1 MTSKRQAENAV
12 EEVAADR
19 VIGLDAHPYMFT
31 AAVVTGQDAR
41 TAKTEKV
48 YDRIPLDQLER
59 VMKTATTPKDVMVL
73 EASGNAFSIVARL
86 AAIGRRALVLDS
98 AAAASIGKRYAIT
111 DKIDAIKLARV
122 YISGLADIVWT
133 PDAKAAERR
142 ELFFAYENAKRDSTR
157 MRNRLWNW
165 LSCHGMKS
173 PKRQHLS
180 NPDTFQAIADLP
192 RWTPLEREILTG
204 MANMYIEIH
213 TLRRRLYALIAGEV
227 AKDPDVLKMMR
238 LLGVRNIVAFAVA
251 AFVGDITRFANAKKL
266 VAYFGLNPSVVR
278 SGESGGTGPL
288 AHCGRSDVRSLLI
301 QAAQSILRYGND
313 ATHKWAVAL
322 KMRKGVNIA
331 VCALARKLVVAIWY
345 LLSGHFTP
353 LKEAD
358 QKLRIKL
365 TKLASDIGLKTLR
378 NEGYKGAGDFI
389 EEKIMVLLKTT

>member
-1 MTSKRQAENAV
+1 MTQKRQAGKAV
-12 EEVAADR
+12 KKVAADR

-41 TAKTEKV
+41 TATIDKV
-48 YDRIPLDQLER
+48 YDRIPLEQLER
-59 VMKTATTPKDVMVL
+59 VMKTATTSNDVIVL
-73 EASGNAFSIVARL
+73 EASGNAFSVVARL
-86 AAIGRRALVLDS
+86 EAIGRRALVLDS

-111 DKIDAIKLARV
+111 DKIDAVKLARV

-142 ELFFAYENAKRDSTR
+142 ELFFAYENAKRDSIR
-157 MRNRLWNW
+157 VRNRLWNW
-165 LSCHGMKS
+165 LSSHGMKA

-180 NPDTFQAIADLP
+180 NPETFQTIAALP
-192 RWTPLEREILTG
+192 RWTPLEREILAG
-204 MANMYIEIH
+204 MANTYIEIH
-213 TLRRRLYALIAGEV
+213 ALRRRLYALIANEV
-227 AKDPDVLKMMR
+227 AKDPAVLKMIR

-266 VAYFGLNPSVVR
+266 VAYFGLNPSVLR
-278 SGESGGTGPL
+278 SGEKGGTGPL

-301 QAAQSILRYGND
+301 QAAQSILRYGSD

-322 KMRKGVNIA
+322 KMRKGANIA

-365 TKLASDIGLKTLR
+365 TKLASDIGEKIMR
-378 NEGYKGAGDFI
+378 NEGYKSTHDFI
-389 EEKIMVLLKTT
+389 EEKVMVLLKTT

>member
-1 MTSKRQAENAV
+1 MTPKRQDGKVV
-12 EEVAADR
+12 EKVAADR
-19 VIGLDAHPYMFT
+19 VVGLDAHPYMFT
-31 AAVVTGQDAR
+31 SAAVAGQDAR
-41 TAKTEKV
+41 TAKIEKV
-48 YDRIPLDQLER
+48 YDRIPLEQLER
-59 VMKTATTPKDVMVL
+59 IMKTATTPKDVIVL

-86 AAIGRRALVLDS
+86 EAIGRRALVLDS
-98 AAAASIGKRYAIT
+98 AAVAGIGKRYAIT
-111 DKIDAIKLARV
+111 DKIDAVKLARV

-157 MRNRLWNW
+157 VRNRLWNW
-165 LSCHGMKS
+165 LSNHGMKT

-180 NPDTFQAIADLP
+180 NPETFHTIAALP
-192 RWTPLEREILTG
+192 RWTPLEREILAG
-204 MANMYIEIH
+204 MANTYIGIH
-213 TLRRRLYALIAGEV
+213 ALRRRLYAVIANEV
-227 AKDPDVLKMMR
+227 AKDPAVLKMMR
-238 LLGVRNIVAFAVA
+238 LLGIRNIVAFAVA

-266 VAYFGLNPSVVR
+266 VAYFGLNPGVAR
-278 SGESGGTGPL
+278 SGENGGTGPL

-322 KMRKGVNIA
+322 KMRKGANIA

-353 LKEAD
+353 LKEVD

-365 TKLASDIGLKTLR
+365 TKLASDIGLKFLR
-378 NEGYKGAGDFI
+378 NEGYKSTHAFI
-389 EEKIMVLLKTT
+389 EEKVMILLKTA